1 MKIKKIVLGIVICII
16 ILLSF
21 VAVKK
26 IKEIFDDAIITK
38 YDINGNEIYSCS
50 GINSNKNY
58 WKYNDNN
65 QLLEYKSVL
74 ESAGF
79 NQIYLVT
86 YEYENNNLIKTIHKR
101 TSQFDNEYYDIL
113 YLYDENGLKIK
124 EIHSKNGQ
132 TLYEYDK
139 NSRLVKETA
148 PDNIVT
154 NYSYDENG
162 NCTCEKSSDES
173 IRKMEYDAD
182 GRILKKTYINDKF
195 NGNRTLIWEYFD
207 DDPEISEKFYEESEN
222 ASTWMVYDK
231 NDEYIETGWK
241 LDYGDHVSKYKKV
254 VKYKYW
260 KNGQIKSKKVYTL
273 GRKEEFIKK

>member
-162 NCTCEKSSDES
+162 NCTCVKSSDGS

>member
-16 ILLSF
+16 TLLSF

-162 NCTCEKSSDES
+162 NCTCVKSSDGS

-182 GRILKKTYINDKF
+182 GKILKKTYINDKF